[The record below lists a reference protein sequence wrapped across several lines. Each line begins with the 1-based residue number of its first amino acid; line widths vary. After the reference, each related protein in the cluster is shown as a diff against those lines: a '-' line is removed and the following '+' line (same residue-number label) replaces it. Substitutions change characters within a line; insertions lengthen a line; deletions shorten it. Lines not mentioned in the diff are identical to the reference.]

1 METSQDSVESQ
12 LHTRFSSLESQV
24 ETLEKQQSKPPE
36 KLVINDDAQ
45 AEKRIIAKAGESEY
59 DATLWDKK
67 FEEDVK
73 SGRFFGITNISVV
86 GFKKG
91 HFEEFWA
98 FYEKLPKDIQGL
110 ADNNFA
116 LLKENPEH
124 SSLYLKAVGRYWS
137 IRIGEKNRA
146 LGVEVGDK
154 GLLWCWIGSHAEYD
168 SWSKSLPFALSFH
181 P

>member
-1 METSQDSVESQ
+1 METNQDSV
-12 LHTRFSSLESQV
+12 ESQV
-24 ETLEKQQSKPPE
+24 ETLEKQKSKSPG
-36 KLVINDDAQ
+36 KFVINDDAQ
-45 AEKRIIAKAGESEY
+45 AEKWTTVKADESECG
-59 DATLWDKK
+59 ATLWDKQ

-73 SGRFFGITNISVV
+73 SGRFFGLTNKSVV
-86 GFKKG
+86 DFKKG

-110 ADNNFA
+110 ADKNFA
-116 LLKENPEH
+116 LLNENPEH
-124 SSLYLKAVGRYWS
+124 PSLYLKRVGRYWS

-168 SWSKSLPFALSFH
+168 SFYTELRTAV
-181 P
+181 

>member
-1 METSQDSVESQ
+1 MKANQDSVDSQ
-12 LHTRFSSLESQV
+12 LRTRFNVQESQV
-24 ETLEKQQSKPPE
+24 ETLEKQKSKSSE
-36 KLVINDDAQ
+36 KFVINDDAQ
-45 AEKRIIAKAGESEY
+45 AEKRITVKADGSEC
-59 DATLWDKK
+59 DPTLWDKT

-73 SGRFFGITNISVV
+73 SGRFFGLTNKAVID
-86 GFKKG
+86 FKKG

-110 ADNNFA
+110 ADKNFA

-124 SSLYLKAVGRYWS
+124 PSLHFKTIGRYWS

-146 LGVEVGDK
+146 LGVEVGDE

-168 SWSKSLPFALSFH
+168 SLCAKL
-181 P
+181 

>member
-1 METSQDSVESQ
+1 METNQDSV
-12 LHTRFSSLESQV
+12 ESQV
-24 ETLEKQQSKPPE
+24 ETLEKQKLKSPE
-36 KLVINDDAQ
+36 KLVIKDDAQ
-45 AEKRIIAKAGESEY
+45 AEKRIAVKAGESEC

-73 SGRFFGITNISVV
+73 SGRFFGLTNKAVID
-86 GFKKG
+86 FKKG

-110 ADNNFA
+110 ADKNFA

-124 SSLYLKAVGRYWS
+124 SSLHLKTVGRYWS

-146 LGVEVGDK
+146 LGVEVGDE
-154 GLLWCWIGSHAEYD
+154 GLLWCWIGSHAEYN
-168 SWSKSLPFALSFH
+168 SFCESLGT
-181 P
+181 

>member
-1 METSQDSVESQ
+1 METNQDSV
-12 LHTRFSSLESQV
+12 ESQV
-24 ETLEKQQSKPPE
+24 ETLEKQKSKSPE
-36 KLVINDDAQ
+36 KFVINDDAQ
-45 AEKRIIAKAGESEY
+45 AEKRITVKADGSEC

-73 SGRFFGITNISVV
+73 SGRFFGLTNKAVID
-86 GFKKG
+86 FKKG

-110 ADNNFA
+110 ADKSFA
-116 LLKENPEH
+116 LLKGNPEH
-124 SSLYLKAVGRYWS
+124 PSLHFKTVGRYWS

-154 GLLWCWIGSHAEYD
+154 GLLWCWIGSHTEYD
-168 SWSKSLPFALSFH
+168 SFYTELRTAV
-181 P
+181 

>member
-1 METSQDSVESQ
+1 METNQDSV
-12 LHTRFSSLESQV
+12 ESQV
-24 ETLEKQQSKPPE
+24 ETLEKQKLKSPE
-36 KLVINDDAQ
+36 KFVIKDDVQ
-45 AEKRIIAKAGESEY
+45 ADKRIIVKADKSEC

-73 SGRFFGITNISVV
+73 SGRFFGLTNKAVID
-86 GFKKG
+86 FKKG

-110 ADNNFA
+110 ADKNFA

-124 SSLYLKAVGRYWS
+124 SSLHLKTVGRYWS

-154 GLLWCWIGSHAEYD
+154 GLLWCWIGSHTEYD
-168 SWSKSLPFALSFH
+168 SFYTELRTAV
-181 P
+181 

>member
-1 METSQDSVESQ
+1 METNQDSV
-12 LHTRFSSLESQV
+12 ESQV
-24 ETLEKQQSKPPE
+24 ETLEKQKLKSPE
-36 KLVINDDAQ
+36 KFVINNDAQ
-45 AEKRIIAKAGESEY
+45 AEKRIAVKAGESEC

-73 SGRFFGITNISVV
+73 SGRFFGLTNKAVID
-86 GFKKG
+86 FKKG

-110 ADNNFA
+110 ADKNFA

-124 SSLYLKAVGRYWS
+124 PSLYLKTVGRYWS

-154 GLLWCWIGSHAEYD
+154 GLLWCWIGSHTEYD
-168 SWSKSLPFALSFH
+168 SFYTELRAAV
-181 P
+181 

>member
-1 METSQDSVESQ
+1 METNQDSVESQ
-12 LHTRFSSLESQV
+12 V
-24 ETLEKQQSKPPE
+24 GTLEKQKLKSPE
-36 KLVINDDAQ
+36 KLVIKDDAQ
-45 AEKRIIAKAGESEY
+45 ADKRITVKADESEC

-73 SGRFFGITNISVV
+73 SGRFFGLTNKAVID
-86 GFKKG
+86 FKKG

-110 ADNNFA
+110 ADKNFA

-124 SSLYLKAVGRYWS
+124 PSLYLKTVGRYWS

-146 LGVEVGDK
+146 LGVEIGDE
-154 GLLWCWIGSHAEYD
+154 GLLWCWIGSHDEYV
-168 SWSKSLPFALSFH
+168 SFCAKLSKVKQKE
-181 P
+181 